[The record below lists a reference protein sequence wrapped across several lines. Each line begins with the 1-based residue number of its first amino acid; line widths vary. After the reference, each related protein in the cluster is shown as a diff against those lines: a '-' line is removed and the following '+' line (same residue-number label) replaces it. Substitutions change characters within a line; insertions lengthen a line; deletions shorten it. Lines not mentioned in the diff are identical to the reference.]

1 MKHFKIS
8 LNGHL
13 VDTIVAD
20 NIEIVEAIYHNGFT
34 IEELN
39 N

>member
-1 MKHFKIS
+1 MKQFKIL

-20 NIEIVEAIYHNGFT
+20 DIEIVEAIYHNGFT
-34 IEELN
+34 IEEITE
-39 N
+39 

>member
-1 MKHFKIS
+1 MKQFKIL

-20 NIEIVEAIYHNGFT
+20 DIETVETIYHNGFT
-34 IEELN
+34 IEEITE
-39 N
+39 

>member
-1 MKHFKIS
+1 MKQFRIL

-20 NIEIVEAIYHNGFT
+20 DIETVETIYHNGFT
-34 IEELN
+34 IEEITE
-39 N
+39 

>member
-1 MKHFKIS
+1 MKNFKIL

-20 NIEIVEAIYHNGFT
+20 DIETVQAIYHNGFT
-34 IEELN
+34 IEEITQ
-39 N
+39 